1 MFERSYTASDIEE
14 RRRRA
19 DARLRATMDPAAV
32 QLADRMDAIRKRN
45 CSTPRD
51 DLVKGY
57 LDAMKRSLISRNGEK
72 KAKILFIVGES
83 NAGKSRLI
91 ENAIAG
97 DPAFHSYDDEDGHAK
112 QLLRTTTPSP
122 CTQRNFA
129 IRFVKDLGFPV
140 KDDIRKTRAWPL
152 LEDQIRFHRVRWA
165 IVDEAQRMMKVD
177 NPSDLQEVSDNL
189 ISLVDAVDWPIRLV
203 VLGVPPLAE
212 LRRRDKQMEERSE
225 IIELS
230 PVPAAKTSRV
240 EIWLTEIIVD
250 HAGLA
255 MRRADFTRGNIVL
268 VAEKLIH
275 GCAGNAGS
283 IIEHIRSAVEVTI
296 RADRTEVVIA
306 DFAQA
311 YYNRTR
317 CLPHDNIF
325 EVSTWKAVP
334 GGAAKIKEPIET
346 KPELG
351 DQPEQQVD
359 DNAGFKK
366 PKTGD
371 RPR

>member
-1 MFERSYTASDIEE
+1 
-14 RRRRA
+14 
-19 DARLRATMDPAAV
+19 MDPADV
-32 QLADRMDAIRKRN
+32 QLADRMDAIRKMN

-51 DLVKGY
+51 ALVKEY
-57 LDAMKRSLISRNGEK
+57 LGTMKRSLISQNGEK

-97 DPAFHSYDDEDGHAK
+97 DPAFYSYDDEDGHAK

-122 CTQRNFA
+122 CTQRNVA

-140 KDDIRKTRAWPL
+140 RDDILKTRAWPL
-152 LEDQIRFHRVRWA
+152 LEDQIRFHRVRWG
-165 IVDEAQRMMKVD
+165 IIDEAQRMMKVD

-203 VLGVPPLAE
+203 VLGVPPLAD
-212 LRRRDKQMEERSE
+212 LRERDKQMSERSK

-230 PVPAAKTSRV
+230 PVPADKTGRV
-240 EIWLTEIIVD
+240 EIWITEVIVD
-250 HAGLA
+250 HAGLV
-255 MRRADFTRGNIVL
+255 MHPADFTPQNRVL
-268 VAEKLIH
+268 IAEKLIH

-283 IIEHIRSAVEVTI
+283 IIEHIRSAVEVAI
-296 RADRTEVVIA
+296 RADRSVVLIS

-311 YYNRTR
+311 YYNQTR

-334 GGAAKIKEPIET
+334 EGAAKIMEPIEP

-351 DQPEQQVD
+351 DQPEKQVD
-359 DNAGFKK
+359 ENAGFKK